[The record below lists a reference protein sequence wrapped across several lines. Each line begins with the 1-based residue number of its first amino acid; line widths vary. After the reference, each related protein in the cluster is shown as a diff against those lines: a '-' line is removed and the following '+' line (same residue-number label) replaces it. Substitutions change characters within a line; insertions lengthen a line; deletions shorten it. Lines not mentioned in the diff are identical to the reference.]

1 MLDKE
6 FIELSQ
12 MQLSRAE
19 ELLTEAAALISFGAY
34 NSSVNR
40 AYYAAF
46 HAMKAVEALD
56 NFDSKRHSGVIQH
69 FRQTYIKTGV
79 FELSLSGMIDRL
91 QNARGDSDY
100 NITVR
105 FTSED
110 SAGYLKEAEIIVS
123 AIREYLQT
131 KYVESAKS

>member
-1 MLDKE
+1 MLNKE

-19 ELLTEAAALISFGAY
+19 ELLAEAAALISFGAY

-56 NFDSKRHSGVIQH
+56 
-69 FRQTYIKTGV
+69 
-79 FELSLSGMIDRL
+79 
-91 QNARGDSDY
+91 
-100 NITVR
+100 
-105 FTSED
+105 
-110 SAGYLKEAEIIVS
+110 
-123 AIREYLQT
+123 
-131 KYVESAKS
+131 

>member
-6 FIELSQ
+6 FVELSQ
-12 MQLSRAE
+12 MQLQRAG
-19 ELLTEAAALISFGAY
+19 ELLSEAAALISFGAY

-40 AYYAAF
+40 SYYAVF

-56 NFDSKRHSGVIQH
+56 NYDSKRHSGVIQH
-69 FRQTYIKTGV
+69 FRQNYIKTGI
-79 FELSLSGMIDRL
+79 FATELSAMIDRL

-105 FTSED
+105 FSSED
-110 SAGYLKEAEIIVS
+110 ASIYLNEAKLIVK
-123 AIREYLQT
+123 AIHDYLQV
-131 KYVESAKS
+131 KFSKVSED

>member
-6 FIELSQ
+6 FVELSQ
-12 MQLSRAE
+12 MQLQRAG
-19 ELLTEAAALISFGAY
+19 ELLTEAAALISFGAH

-40 AYYAAF
+40 SYYAAF

-56 NFDSKRHSGVIQH
+56 NYDSKRHSGVIQH
-69 FRQTYIKTGV
+69 FRQKYIKTGI
-79 FELSLSGMIDRL
+79 FTTELSAMIDRL

-110 SAGYLKEAEIIVS
+110 AEMYLNEAKLIVN
-123 AIREYLQT
+123 AIHDYLQM
-131 KYVESAKS
+131 KYAEVSKP

>member
-6 FIELSQ
+6 FVELSQ
-12 MQLSRAE
+12 MQLQRAG
-19 ELLTEAAALISFGAY
+19 ELLTEADALISFGAH

-40 AYYAAF
+40 SYYAAF

-56 NFDSKRHSGVIQH
+56 NYDSKRHSGVIQH
-69 FRQTYIKTGV
+69 FRQKYIKTGI
-79 FELSLSGMIDRL
+79 FTTELSAMIDRL

-110 SAGYLKEAEIIVS
+110 AEMYLNEAKLIVN
-123 AIREYLQT
+123 AIHDYLQM
-131 KYVESAKS
+131 KYAEVSKP

>member
-56 NFDSKRHSGVIQH
+56 NYDSKRHSGVIQH
-69 FRQTYIKTGV
+69 FRQAYIKTGV
-79 FELSLSGMIDRL
+79 FEISLSGMIDRL

-110 SAGYLKEAEIIVS
+110 SAGYLKEAEIIVG

-131 KYVESAKS
+131 RYGESAKS

>member
-1 MLDKE
+1 MLDRE

-12 MQLSRAE
+12 MQLQRAE
-19 ELLTEAAALISFGAY
+19 ELLSEAAALISFGAY

-40 AYYAAF
+40 SYYAAF

-56 NFDSKRHSGVIQH
+56 NYDSKRHSGVIQH
-69 FRQTYIKTGV
+69 FRQNYIKTGV
-79 FELSLSGMIDRL
+79 FALELSAMIDRL

-105 FTSED
+105 FSSED
-110 SAGYLKEAEIIVS
+110 ANAYLKDAMIIVK
-123 AIREYLQT
+123 AIEEYLQV
-131 KYVESAKS
+131 KYTETAGI

>member
-1 MLDKE
+1 MLDQE

-12 MQLSRAE
+12 MQLQRAE
-19 ELLTEAAALISFGAY
+19 ELLNEASALISFGAY

-40 AYYAAF
+40 SYYAAF

-56 NFDSKRHSGVIQH
+56 NYDSKRHAGVIQY
-69 FRQTYIKTGV
+69 FRQNYIKPGL
-79 FELSLSGMIDRL
+79 FDRALSGMIDRL

-105 FTSED
+105 FSSED
-110 SAGYLKEAEIIVS
+110 ASAYQKEAVFIVA
-123 AIREYLQT
+123 AIHAYLQV
-131 KYVESAKS
+131 KYADTSIS

>member
-1 MLDKE
+1 MLDRE

-12 MQLSRAE
+12 MQLQRAG
-19 ELLTEAAALISFGAY
+19 ELLTEAAVLIALEAY

-56 NFDSKRHSGVIQH
+56 NYDSKRHAGVIQF
-69 FRQTYIKTGV
+69 FRQNYIKTGL
-79 FELSLSGMIDRL
+79 FDKSLSGMIDRL

-105 FTSED
+105 FSSED
-110 SAGYLKEAEIIVS
+110 ANAYLKEATIIVK
-123 AIREYLQT
+123 AIEEYLQV
-131 KYVESAKS
+131 KYTETADI